1 MVENT
6 NNADN
11 SASIEEE
18 ERDHA
23 VPDAEL
29 LTFQKQR
36 STPKVRL
43 SEVVDGEEIEHLAID
58 DFAKHDCENTEKP
71 HYGMMKAGGEEKVLN
86 QLKRAG
92 TLDSDGIPI
101 GQDASPG
108 MKLKQDMADANEE
121 ENKS

>member
-6 NNADN
+6 NNAADN

-18 ERDHA
+18 EQAYA

-43 SEVVDGEEIEHLAID
+43 SEMVDGDEIEHLAID
-58 DFAKHDCENTEKP
+58 DFATHDCENTDKP
-71 HYGMMKAGGEEKVLN
+71 HYGMMKAGGEDKVVKKLI
-86 QLKRAG
+86 KAG
-92 TLDSDGIPI
+92 TLDSEGMPL
-101 GQDASPG
+101 GGEASPG
-108 MKLKQDMADANEE
+108 MKLKQDMADANDDGQ
-121 ENKS
+121 N

>member
-6 NNADN
+6 KNEADN
-11 SASIEEE
+11 SASIEEDA
-18 ERDHA
+18 DHA

-71 HYGMMKAGGEEKVLN
+71 HYGMMKSGGEEKVVKELI
-86 QLKRAG
+86 KAG
-92 TLDSDGIPI
+92 TLDSDGMPHAGDI
-101 GQDASPG
+101 SPSL
-108 MKLKQDMADANEE
+108 KLKQDMAAAADEE
-121 ENKS
+121 QK